1 MKKKTF
7 FTTQFMFLLFFNGA
21 VLLLSV
27 MLWKEKLEVQKEM
40 ALSEHYM
47 ILSSVMR
54 DMQAEGGDGYDAA
67 KLMEPYTRYRKDKR
81 RALFL
86 YRGEQLLYSDVDDW
100 EIFDMEKTAA
110 AEEGMRRIRTDG
122 LFLYVEGKFPQ
133 PWDDYIL
140 VYRYDLRQM
149 YENWRKLKNTLF
161 LGGKRLFPS
170 FVPVPSHPAEPAV
183 CAFAA
188 DCRNIPQYSFRRPAG
203 ETAGKGKG

>member
-86 YRGEQLLYSDVDDW
+86 YRGEQLLYSDVDDRDN
-100 EIFDMEKTAA
+100 FDMEKTAA
-110 AEEGMRRIRTDG
+110 AEEGMLQDPDRRAVSLCG
-122 LFLYVEGKFPQ
+122 GKFPQ

-161 LGGKRLFPS
+161 LGGSGCSLLLS
-170 FVPVPSHPAEPAV
+170 LVPSHPAEPAV

-203 ETAGKGKG
+203 KAAGKGKG

>member
-27 MLWKEKLEVQKEM
+27 MLWKEKLEIQKEM

-86 YRGEQLLYSDVDDW
+86 YRGSSCYIPMWMIGRFLTWKNSGSRRGNAQDPDRRAVSLCGG
-100 EIFDMEKTAA
+100 EIPAA
-110 AEEGMRRIRTDG
+110 VG
-122 LFLYVEGKFPQ
+122 
-133 PWDDYIL
+133 
-140 VYRYDLRQM
+140 
-149 YENWRKLKNTLF
+149 
-161 LGGKRLFPS
+161 
-170 FVPVPSHPAEPAV
+170 
-183 CAFAA
+183 
-188 DCRNIPQYSFRRPAG
+188 
-203 ETAGKGKG
+203 